1 MRRFVD
7 GSQTMSWGTDNT
19 LVTLDGRSLHLRQ
32 AVEDDALGFIQA
44 MDVIARE
51 GLYFLRSRFEVDE
64 KKQCAFIAGARDRG
78 DLILLAVDDMG
89 EGRIVGWVSIFRAR
103 AEFLQHT
110 AELGMGVVPD
120 YRGIGLGTALIDR
133 SLRWAA
139 GQKIEKVKLG
149 VRAGNERAR
158 ALYEKFGFVKEGR
171 RVRDIK
177 DQHGHYDD
185 IIEMSF
191 FISGAQPASAEDNA
205 EAA

>member
-7 GSQTMSWGTDNT
+7 GSQTTSWGTDST
-19 LVTLDGRSLHLRQ
+19 LVILDGRSLRLRQ

-51 GLYFLRSRFEVDE
+51 GLYFLRSRFEMDE
-64 KKQCAFIAGARDRG
+64 QRQRALIAGVRDRG
-78 DLILLAVDDMG
+78 DLILLAVDDVG
-89 EGRIVGWVSIFRAR
+89 EGRVAGWVSIFRAR
-103 AEFLQHT
+103 AEFMQHT
-110 AELGMGVVPD
+110 AELGMGVVPG
-120 YRGIGLGTALIDR
+120 YRGIGLGTVLVDR

-139 GQKIEKVKLG
+139 GQKIEKVKLC

-185 IIEMSF
+185 IVEMSF
-191 FISGAQPASAEDNA
+191 FVSGALPTSAEDSA

>member
-1 MRRFVD
+1 MKRFVD
-7 GSQTMSWGTDNT
+7 GSHTTSWGTDSR
-19 LVTLDGRSLHLRQ
+19 LATLDDRPLRLRQ

-64 KKQCAFIAGARDRG
+64 KKQRAVIAGVRDRG

-89 EGRIVGWVSIFRAR
+89 AGRVVGWVSIFRAR

-110 AELGMGVVPD
+110 AELGMGVVPV
-120 YRGIGLGTALIDR
+120 YRGIGLGTVLVDR

-158 ALYEKFGFVKEGR
+158 ALYEKFGFVKEER

-185 IIEMSF
+185 IVEMAF
-191 FISGAQPASAEDNA
+191 FVSGALPTSAEDNA